1 MVRLKSLF
9 PFLLILISAA
19 LPISCAPEACFE
31 ETNSYLKATFYNDVS
46 KKQLAPD
53 SLTLRGINNP
63 SNNIYDK
70 ASRVQPALFPL
81 DASAGKCTFEI
92 KINGVYDTI
101 EFRYTSY
108 PHLISKE
115 CGYTFYH
122 TLEALYYTKNAIDTI
137 FRSYNSI
144 TTSNEENIRIFY
156 Y

>member
-1 MVRLKSLF
+1 MIKFQSLF
-9 PFLLILISAA
+9 SFLLTPLFSA
-19 LPISCAPEACFE
+19 LLFSCAPEACFE
-31 ETNSYLKATFYNDVS
+31 ETNSYLKATFYNDVT

-53 SLTLRGINNP
+53 SLTLRGINGP
-63 SNNIYDK
+63 PDEIYDK

-81 DASAGKCTFEI
+81 DASAGNCTFEI
-92 KINGVYDTI
+92 RINGVSDTI
-101 EFRYTSY
+101 EFRYNSY

-122 TLEALYYTKNAIDTI
+122 TLEGLSYSKNAIDTI
-137 FRSYNSI
+137 FRSSNSI